1 MCQDGLWLLLKQPCF
16 INGERIMQVYR
27 KQKGQSIAEFVIA
40 SGVMGMLMIAIPMMS
55 KIATV
60 KLKSEQAADYV
71 AWRVNKGININDGSE
86 LSREVGQRFFSRT
99 GADVLSDQNAD
110 CDDAADQDMQG
121 NSLVNWDSIQVNNW
135 VQAEKYSKTL
145 GTDPLK
151 TASKPFYSLSNNGQ
165 YRVNVAVPVTSITG
179 ISSFPK
185 SFTITGSSGTLR
197 NTWAA
202 SNPNEIKN
210 LVKKS
215 DYLKPYETIQV
226 NLNQIYNVAV
236 ASMGFEKKIKVD
248 GIYTMDTIPTDRQT
262 TIK

>member
-1 MCQDGLWLLLKQPCF
+1 MT
-16 INGERIMQVYR
+16 VYP

-71 AWRVNKGININDGSE
+71 AWRVNKGININNSSE

-110 CDDAADQDMQG
+110 CDDAADQDITG
-121 NSLVNWDSIQVNNW
+121 NSLVKWDSIEVSNGS
-135 VQAEKYSKTL
+135 QAEKYSKVL

-151 TASKPFYSLSNNGQ
+151 IASKPFNSLSSNGQ
-165 YRVNVAVPVTSITG
+165 YLVNVAVPVTSITG
-179 ISSFPK
+179 ISGFPE
-185 SFTITGSSGTLR
+185 SFTINSSAGTLR

-202 SNPNEIKN
+202 RNSDEIKN
-210 LVKKS
+210 LVKNS
-215 DYLKPYETIQV
+215 EYLEPYETLQV
-226 NLNQIYNVAV
+226 TVNNIYNVAV
-236 ASMGFEKKIKVD
+236 ASMRFENKIKAD
-248 GIYTMDTIPTDRQT
+248 GIYNMDTVPTDRKT